1 MSDVFYNS
9 LLSYIFYPQISEKNT
24 ELYYCNG
31 NIWKHKKKCAALLFK
46 EQCNSVLIAV
56 WKTQNEARAF
66 VKLSSI
72 THINWQC
79 TPGINWSEPGIWQLW
94 QIGMLF
100 SEKREHAEHWEL
112 FFILIIC
119 PHKEPLEI
127 LGSGLAAV
135 WYLLSPFH
143 MEELIGNAFGSPGQ
157 PAFPKMR
164 ACGKQFSSSKA
175 TGLMDFSTNQFPNN
189 EPAVQLLAKA
199 NEHTLSHSE
208 RRWKA
213 HIQDALIWKQVYFCV
228 WGVLF
233 SLPSI

>member
-1 MSDVFYNS
+1 M
-9 LLSYIFYPQISEKNT
+9 
-24 ELYYCNG
+24 
-31 NIWKHKKKCAALLFK
+31 
-46 EQCNSVLIAV
+46 
-56 WKTQNEARAF
+56 
-66 VKLSSI
+66 KLSSI

-79 TPGINWSEPGIWQLW
+79 TPGINWSECGIWQSW

-100 SEKREHAEHWEL
+100 PEKREQAVPVEADSILRLLSEQQDL
-112 FFILIIC
+112 FFMLIIY

-127 LGSGLAAV
+127 LGSGLAALC
-135 WYLLSPFH
+135 YSLSQFQPKQNMH
-143 MEELIGNAFGSPGQ
+143 MGELIGNAFGSPGL

-175 TGLMDFSTNQFPNN
+175 TGLMDFSSNKFPNN
-189 EPAVQLLAKA
+189 EPAVQFLAKA